1 MKALADK
8 YLSGKFKNELARIL
22 IRHNSYRATRK
33 QGKASTKT
41 QLERASFYHLAF
53 AQLFEGGY
61 RLTSPRNLGG
71 RHLEYLLQRW
81 DQEGIA
87 IITLHAR
94 VSFLRTFC
102 GWIGKPGMVM
112 EVHDYL
118 PDKDVKRR
126 TVAMRN
132 RAWLPNGVDA
142 SEVIARARGIDE
154 RLAVMLAVEDAFGL
168 RMKEAIEMRP
178 AWCRTESGAMLN
190 IHEGTK
196 GGRWRQVP
204 IDTDYKREV
213 FAWALRVAAS
223 GKSGRLRWPD
233 RTWTQAKRRYY
244 YLLAE
249 KLGVN
254 LNDLGV
260 TSHGLRHEY
269 AQEKYADISGMPS
282 PIAGTDPRQV
292 DPVKHREAGIE
303 VSRDLGHG
311 RLAVTASYY
320 GSHGHA
326 LRQPKRKQEQHPVN
340 SRQGESK

>member
-1 MKALADK
+1 MKSLADK
-8 YLSGKFKNELARIL
+8 YLPAKFQNELDRIL
-22 IRHNSYRATRK
+22 NGHNSFRTTRK
-33 QGKASTKT
+33 QGKASAKT
-41 QLERASFYHLAF
+41 RLERASFYRLAF
-53 AQLFEGGY
+53 AQLSEMGY
-61 RLTSPRNLGG
+61 RLASPRNLGS
-71 RHLEYLLQRW
+71 RHIEVLLQRW

-87 IITLHAR
+87 IITLHTR

-102 GWIGKPGMVM
+102 GWINKPGMVQD
-112 EVHDYL
+112 VHDYL
-118 PDKDVKRR
+118 PNKDVRRR
-126 TVAMRN
+126 TVAQRN
-132 RAWLPNGVDA
+132 RAWLPNGVEA
-142 SEVIARARGIDE
+142 AEVIARAREIDE
-154 RLAVMLAVEDAFGL
+154 RLAVMLSLEDAFGL
-168 RMKEAIEMRP
+168 RMKEAIEMHP
-178 AWCRTESGAMLN
+178 AWCRAESGTALN

-213 FAWALRVAAS
+213 FEWALRVAAA
-223 GKSGRLRWPD
+223 GKTGRIRWPG

-254 LNDLGV
+254 LNNLGV

-269 AQEKYADISGMPS
+269 SQEKYQNVTGMPS
-282 PIAGTDPRQV
+282 PIAGADPKQA

-311 RLAVTASYY
+311 RIAVTTSYY

-326 LRQPKRKQEQHPVN
+326 MRKKE
-340 SRQGESK
+340 